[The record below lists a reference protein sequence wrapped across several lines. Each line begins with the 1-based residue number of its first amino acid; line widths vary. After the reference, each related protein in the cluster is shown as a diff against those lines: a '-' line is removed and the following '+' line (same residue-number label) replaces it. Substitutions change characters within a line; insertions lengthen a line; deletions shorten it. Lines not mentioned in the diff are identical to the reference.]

1 VPVGRHGCGL
11 RLPFPHA
18 SDRGSGAA
26 ACRHPWREASSRGRY
41 TSTAL
46 ALARGSKVNPAG
58 KPGVTM
64 LLEHPFRVDS
74 RVEKEARSL
83 ARHGYR
89 VTVLAM
95 REPDLPSVEER
106 EGFTVR
112 RIRVLTRRLPRRF
125 ARPARIAESLAR
137 YAFAALR
144 EGGAV
149 YHCHSPYLLPAAAL
163 AASIRRRPLIYDSH
177 ELFTGLPGVRGFR
190 RWLAA
195 RFEAA
200 MLRFTAAVVV
210 ANEERIPAFR
220 RVHPRYRKPVVTVN
234 NCPETVGV
242 GDAEKDIRRLAGLPQ
257 GVRVVLY
264 IGLPGFNR
272 GLGVVIESMDNWPDN
287 AHLVSMGPR
296 APRAE
301 SELLSRA
308 RELQV
313 EDRVHFTGP
322 VPADEVPVWAS
333 SADVGVNLI
342 QPEGLSY
349 ALSAPTKLFETMM
362 AGIPQVAS
370 DLPGFRN
377 ALVDNGLGEAGVVVD
392 PADVNAAGLAI
403 ASLLGDETRSG
414 EMGRTA
420 RALAESTYNWSEQ
433 EKALIGLY
441 DGILCSGG

>member
-1 VPVGRHGCGL
+1 M
-11 RLPFPHA
+11 
-18 SDRGSGAA
+18 
-26 ACRHPWREASSRGRY
+26 
-41 TSTAL
+41 
-46 ALARGSKVNPAG
+46 NPAG

-95 REPDLPSVEER
+95 GEPDLPSVEER

-125 ARPARIAESLAR
+125 ARPARITESLVR

-149 YHCHSPYLLPAAAL
+149 YHCHSPRLLPAAAL
-163 AASIRRRPLIYDSH
+163 AASVRRRPLIYDSH

-200 MLRFTAAVVV
+200 MLRFTAAVIM
-210 ANEERIPAFR
+210 ANEERVPAFR
-220 RVHPRYRKPVVTVN
+220 TVHPRYRKPVVTVN
-234 NCPETVGV
+234 NCPETVEV
-242 GDAEKDIRRLAGLPQ
+242 GDAERDVRRLAGLPQ
-257 GVRVVLY
+257 DARVVLY

-272 GLGVVIESMDNWPDN
+272 GLGVVIESIDSWPGN
-287 AHLVSMGPR
+287 AHFVSMGPR
-296 APRAE
+296 SPRAE
-301 SELLSRA
+301 SELLSCA

-322 VPADEVPVWAS
+322 VRADEVPVWAS

-377 ALVDNGLGEAGVVVD
+377 ALVDNGLGEAGVLVD
-392 PADVNAAGLAI
+392 PADSEATGLAI
-403 ASLLGDETRSG
+403 ASLLGDETRSR

-420 RALAESTYNWSEQ
+420 RALAESTYKWSEQ

-441 DGILCSGG
+441 DGILRGG